1 MCHTRSPD
9 APRRRARALLF
20 YFKQWDKVH
29 DLSSSSDYRK
39 IVHMLLTPTILAP
52 CQRLEIRNRS
62 EDRQEKKRNIIF
74 FELRNNLTEK
84 RVRAALPARLE
95 APSGRAVD
103 PGDALAQNCVPCDPG
118 ATCAVETSMHARF
131 ISSKIPVLKRGVL
144 LNSNL

>member
-1 MCHTRSPD
+1 MCHTKSPET
-9 APRRRARALLF
+9 PRRRARALLF
-20 YFKQWDKVH
+20 YFTQWDKVH

-74 FELRNNLTEK
+74 FSLKNNLTEK
-84 RVRAALPARLE
+84 RVRAALPARLA

-103 PGDALAQNCVPCDPG
+103 PGDALAQNCVPCEPS
-118 ATCAVETSMHARF
+118 ATCAVEISMHARF
-131 ISSKIPVLKRGVL
+131 ISSKTPVLKRIIL